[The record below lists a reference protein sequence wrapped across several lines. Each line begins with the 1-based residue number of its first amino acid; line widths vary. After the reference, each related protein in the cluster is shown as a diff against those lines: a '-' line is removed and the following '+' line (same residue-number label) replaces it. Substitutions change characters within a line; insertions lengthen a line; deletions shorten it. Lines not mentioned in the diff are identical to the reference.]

1 MVAVEDNGVGI
12 TPEIL
17 PRIFDPFFTT
27 KPVGV
32 GTGLGLSIC
41 HSIVAAHRG
50 NIEVESLPNVR
61 TVFRVRLPLD
71 GADGVVGAPGL
82 PSVKSLPDT
91 QHVNGSLN
99 LPTPSE
105 LPHRKRILIVDDE
118 PSLADLIQRLLQ
130 ERCQPEVAPSG
141 RRALQIVAE
150 RGPQF
155 FDVILCD
162 LMMPGMTGMDL
173 YSRVARQWPGLERRF
188 IFMTGGA
195 FTATAADFLSLARV
209 PCIDKPFDV
218 APLRAAVEG

>member
-1 MVAVEDNGVGI
+1 M
-12 TPEIL
+12 
-17 PRIFDPFFTT
+17 
-27 KPVGV
+27 
-32 GTGLGLSIC
+32 
-41 HSIVAAHRG
+41 
-50 NIEVESLPNVR
+50 
-61 TVFRVRLPLD
+61 
-71 GADGVVGAPGL
+71 
-82 PSVKSLPDT
+82 
-91 QHVNGSLN
+91 
-99 LPTPSE
+99 
-105 LPHRKRILIVDDE
+105 IVDDE

-150 RGPQF
+150 RGAQF

-173 YSRVARQWPGLERRF
+173 YAAVARQWPGLERRF

-218 APLRAAVEG
+218 ATLRAAVEG